1 MDKIKK
7 RVSPA
12 PYGALFH
19 SVLLFYR
26 NLSLKSIILWLFV
39 MTIRFLILC
48 LLLRKKYLVLDS
60 AWFSFIFMREKSS
73 MIFSDCFVAFFV
85 IFGLMVI
92 RMPGLL
98 ARAYLNLK
106 IFWIKIILMLIN
118 GLIAMI
124 NYIKN
129 ILLMKIKKIEIII
142 NKNYYY
148 IIFSFLI
155 YKY

>member
-1 MDKIKK
+1 MPVGYFLLALCDVLEIGEFFKAITLCVIAILNGQNKK

-48 LLLRKKYLVLDS
+48 LLLRKKYLVLDN

-73 MIFSDCFVAFFV
+73 MIFSDCFVAFFM
-85 IFGLMVI
+85 IFSIVLAPFPWGDLSSHSMFFILRSGVFPAPGLMQV
-92 RMPGLL
+92 
-98 ARAYLNLK
+98 
-106 IFWIKIILMLIN
+106 MLVS
-118 GLIAMI
+118 
-124 NYIKN
+124 K
-129 ILLMKIKKIEIII
+129 
-142 NKNYYY
+142 
-148 IIFSFLI
+148 
-155 YKY
+155 